1 MTLDEIIQGRRSVR
15 KYTSDIPSEES
26 IEKMI
31 HAAALSPN
39 PSNSQPVRF
48 FRISSPEIRTAFYD
62 AMVEGREKFFRK
74 ITEKGLSKRK
84 RNVINYYWRFSEFMF
99 DAPVLLAMGTVT
111 TLESFSQ
118 RLFNAG
124 LTEHIRRRTIDNDIT
139 VGLALN
145 SLMLKA
151 RELGLGTCVLTAPMQ
166 FVPDPET
173 VLGVTDIRIK
183 CFVTV
188 GYPESIPLPVERKR
202 IEEIYK
208 EI

>member
-1 MTLDEIIQGRRSVR
+1 V
-15 KYTSDIPSEES
+15 
-26 IEKMI
+26 
-31 HAAALSPN
+31 
-39 PSNSQPVRF
+39 V
-48 FRISSPEIRTAFYD
+48 
-62 AMVEGREKFFRK
+62 
-74 ITEKGLSKRK
+74 
-84 RNVINYYWRFSEFMF
+84 NYYWRFSEFIF

-118 RLFNAG
+118 RLFDAG
-124 LTEHIRRRTIDNDIT
+124 LAERIRRGNTDIDIT

-166 FVPDPET
+166 FVPDPEP
-173 VLGVTDIRIK
+173 VLGLTDIRIK

-188 GYPESIPLPVERKR
+188 GYPEGVPVPVERKR
-202 IEEIYK
+202 IEAIYK